1 MDISSYSQNDMKRLF
16 VFSLLMLAVVTATAQ
31 SVLTGTIK
39 NSQGTRVEFV
49 SIGVEGDSIGTVSDV
64 NGYYSLTIPAGAK
77 GTLNFSHISFVPY
90 TIALQEA
97 LGKNSCEIDLN
108 SCK

>member
-64 NGYYSLTIPAGAK
+64 NGYYLLTI
-77 GTLNFSHISFVPY
+77 SVEQREH
-90 TIALQEA
+90 
-97 LGKNSCEIDLN
+97 
-108 SCK
+108 